1 MISTRQLRYFEALA
15 TTLHFGKAAEMV
27 HVSQPAL
34 SAQIMEMERYLG
46 VKLVERTRSSTL
58 LTAKGEEVLQHAR
71 TVLAALDRLEEA
83 ARRSSGT
90 LEGLL
95 RLGIIPT
102 VAPYLVP
109 KMVPHLRREHP
120 LIEIELKEA
129 VTDRLLGDLIEGR
142 LDAIIAAIPIDLD
155 KVVCKSL
162 FVDRFYMAMA
172 ANDSDVLLSPMTET
186 EVDPDR
192 LLLLEEGHCLRDQA
206 LSVCKAASKRSLVNF
221 GATSMT
227 TLLQMVSNDMG
238 MTLIPELA
246 IETETARTPIRIV
259 PFAEPSPSRE
269 IGLVWRR
276 SSPRRAD
283 MEALAE
289 AIISSRQKAVALPGD
304 ASAGHPRSGEARKV

>member
-58 LTAKGEEVLQHAR
+58 LTDKGEEVLQHAR
-71 TVLAALDRLEEA
+71 TVLAALDQLEEA

-129 VTDRLLGDLIEGR
+129 VTDRLLADLVEGR

-155 KVVCKSL
+155 KVVL
-162 FVDRFYMAMA
+162 EVQPDENAVD
-172 ANDSDVLLSPMTET
+172 ANDN
-186 EVDPDR
+186 DP
-192 LLLLEEGHCLRDQA
+192 L
-206 LSVCKAASKRSLVNF
+206 KPK
-221 GATSMT
+221 
-227 TLLQMVSNDMG
+227 
-238 MTLIPELA
+238 
-246 IETETARTPIRIV
+246 
-259 PFAEPSPSRE
+259 
-269 IGLVWRR
+269 
-276 SSPRRAD
+276 
-283 MEALAE
+283 
-289 AIISSRQKAVALPGD
+289 GD
-304 ASAGHPRSGEARKV
+304 ANSADNDDQKKIEEMLKK